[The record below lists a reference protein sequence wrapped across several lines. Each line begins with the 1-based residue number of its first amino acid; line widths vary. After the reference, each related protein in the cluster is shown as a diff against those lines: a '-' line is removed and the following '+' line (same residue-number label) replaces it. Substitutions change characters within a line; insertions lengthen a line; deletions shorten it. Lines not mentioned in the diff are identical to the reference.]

1 MSASEAGLSRPGLA
15 ARPGRAAEPVPHRR
29 SAHEGVAARRPGSP
43 GTTPRCGP
51 RRTSGRGRGRRG

>member
-1 MSASEAGLSRPGLA
+1 MPASRAGLSQPGRQA
-15 ARPGRAAEPVPHRR
+15 CPGRAPRPAPRR
-29 SAHEGVAARRPGSP
+29 QSAYEGAAADRPGSP